1 MKRFSILTL
10 LVLFAAFFATAQNY
24 SRLLM
29 LKKSRM
35 NGEDVR
41 AVQVALNNL
50 GFTEVGEAD
59 GWFGPK
65 TEKGV
70 KSFQKLAGFSVN
82 GVVNKDVYE
91 LLVNQKGGN
100 VIQAYLNELNQINY
114 YLKQD
119 LSRKT
124 YDYNGHSSEGGEI
137 CVYRSEAESLYSEM
151 SLCGEM
157 GRFVATLYK
166 VSGTN
171 YVLVCESTTYKSH
184 LNSDPKTNTVEYKIY
199 YYTSGLYFNILNGQA
214 VDNTDSIQDLVQQ
227 LKSRM

>member
-50 GFTEVGEAD
+50 GLTEVGEAD

-70 KSFQKLAGFSVN
+70 KAFQKLAGFSVN
-82 GVVNKDVYE
+82 GVVNKDVYD
-91 LLVNQKGGN
+91 LLVKQKSGN
-100 VIQAYLNELNQINY
+100 VMQAYLNELNQINY
-114 YLKQD
+114 L
-119 LSRKT
+119 
-124 YDYNGHSSEGGEI
+124 H
-137 CVYRSEAESLYSEM
+137 
-151 SLCGEM
+151 
-157 GRFVATLYK
+157 
-166 VSGTN
+166 
-171 YVLVCESTTYKSH
+171 
-184 LNSDPKTNTVEYKIY
+184 
-199 YYTSGLYFNILNGQA
+199 
-214 VDNTDSIQDLVQQ
+214 
-227 LKSRM
+227 